1 MSIRSEMT
9 SITSDKIP
17 TRATSYHT
25 SMADS
30 DFPCRAAHELC
41 WRVSRLRGP
50 PTSGK
55 VEQNE
60 ENRININRFASGEL
74 APEP

>member
-41 WRVSRLRGP
+41 WRVSTPGATDIRQSR
-50 PTSGK
+50 TK
-55 VEQNE
+55 
-60 ENRININRFASGEL
+60 
-74 APEP
+74 